1 MKENFRV
8 ILDENETYESVAD
21 IILQKNSIKNYK
33 RYIDNM
39 FINRKIDR
47 NIFIEIDLSAKKVC
61 KKEGDNYLKKVDN
74 DFKKWG
80 YTNCLRCLCEGN
92 YCQNHDKL

>member
-1 MKENFRV
+1 MKENFRA

-21 IILQKNSIKNYK
+21 IILKKNGIKNYK

-39 FINRKIDR
+39 FINREIDR
-47 NIFIEIDLSAKKVC
+47 NMLEIDLCAKKVC
-61 KKEGDNYLKKVDN
+61 KKGDNYLIKVDN

-92 YCQNHDKL
+92 YCKNHDKL

>member
-21 IILQKNSIKNYK
+21 IILEKTGIKNYK

-39 FINRKIDR
+39 FINREIDR
-47 NIFIEIDLSAKKVC
+47 NMLEIDLRAKKVC
-61 KKEGDNYLKKVDN
+61 KKGDNYLKKVDN

-80 YTNCLRCLCEGN
+80 YANFLKCICIGN
-92 YCQNHDKL
+92 YP